1 MESREFACDM
11 KCICEIRVKKSLT
24 YFIYLIHFFYPWCLF
39 WLSARTEAIWHA
51 GYRSWRGH
59 DQQHWVDLTPEKL
72 KRNYY
77 FISGY
82 TFNASCIHFFFLLPP
97 WQCIVRILSWGS
109 FYTLKLVLQAGTLP
123 VIFLLFSWK
132 RIRHIYCPGIC
143 NHGKISY
150 LIFSD
155 AYVVTWLF
163 STGSISNCL
172 PMLLS
177 LLTFL

>member
-59 DQQHWVDLTPEKL
+59 YQQLWVDLTPEKL

-82 TFNASCIHFFFLLPP
+82 TFNASCIHFFFPSPRLAVHSQNPFLRLLLYIEIGFTSRNLASYFSPVFLEKD
-97 WQCIVRILSWGS
+97 QTYLLSW
-109 FYTLKLVLQAGTLP
+109 
-123 VIFLLFSWK
+123 
-132 RIRHIYCPGIC
+132 
-143 NHGKISY
+143 Y
-150 LIFSD
+150 L
-155 AYVVTWLF
+155 
-163 STGSISNCL
+163 
-172 PMLLS
+172 
-177 LLTFL
+177 